1 MRERDMAIQGVRTL
15 KRAYDAA
22 LKPVA
27 EAHGLT
33 RNEVDVL
40 LFLAN
45 NPGYDTARDIVELC
59 MLLLEQGQQVSQVEH
74 RPLSA
79 YEELL

>member
-45 NPGYDTARDIVELC
+45 NPGYDTARDIVELRGLTKSHIC
-59 MLLLEQGQQVSQVEH
+59 QSGKSGKNWKAKV
-74 RPLSA
+74 
-79 YEELL
+79 